1 MSDLIN
7 VSAESQNG
15 QILAWL
21 EAGESITPLDALKQF
36 DCLSLAQRIK
46 NLRDYGWPIEK
57 ILEQKNGK
65 RYARY
70 FMNKG
75 GNS

>member
-15 QILAWL
+15 QILSWL
-21 EAGESITPLDALKQF
+21 ESGKSLTPLDALKQF

-46 NLRDYGWPIEK
+46 NLRDYGWPIQKIMEK
-57 ILEQKNGK
+57 KKGK

-70 FMNKG
+70 FLPKEFK
-75 GNS
+75 S